1 MKTTKEEFKYIVKQY
16 MLDQSIGYL
25 QVTASMS
32 VDRSNVV
39 LSMTEDED
47 NPNHLNGYDED

>member
-1 MKTTKEEFKYIVKQY
+1 